1 MIRGEIVTEKNRIP
15 EWRIKVAR
23 ILLTLTSA
31 RKRKV
36 VCATLFVLVAFCH
49 RAISTTIRPTRAPD
63 FTGSANAKSLR
74 GLYERTRVKEK
85 GIPADSTAS
94 PTAPLFFEPPQYPAG
109 NIVQAV
115 VSGDFNG
122 DGTADLAIADYCVD
136 PTSEDTCRQFGS
148 SVNVLV
154 GNGDGSFQ
162 LLTRYATGTG
172 SINLVV
178 GDFNDD
184 GKLDLAVTNIC
195 SDSSCAASSVS
206 ILLGK
211 GDGTFRPHTDYLT
224 GPGPSG
230 IAVGDLNG
238 DGKHDLVISD
248 VFNAITVL
256 LGKGDGSFRANPDIS
271 MSCTDVDFCFAEA
284 VVIGDFNGDLKP
296 DLVTVNYYGFDFS
309 IFLGNGDGTFQ
320 PQQDFLHIVGN
331 SSTLAAADLNGD
343 GKLDLVTNTIS
354 CNVAD
359 SIVIVFGN
367 GDGTFSPAV
376 NVYFTGVNCGGSQ
389 VLLADFNEDNKPDIA
404 SVNALGNAVSVFPG
418 VGDGTF
424 PIHEAWGAGDIPVS
438 IAAGDFNGDGKND
451 LVAANFVDGTV
462 SVLLGNG
469 DNTFQSRIDSDTFVD
484 PTAIAAADFNRDGKM
499 DLLTANGVYPTM
511 SLLLGNGNGTFQ
523 PHVDFDTSG
532 PFIVSDFNLDG
543 KPDFAVLDGPVSVF
557 LGMGD
562 GRFIPPVDYA
572 VPSSA
577 VSLATADLNGD
588 GKPDVIASFRG
599 NPPDEGLRI
608 YLGNGNGTFGTPVDF
623 LLQSPGSLIAGD
635 FNNDG
640 RQDVLVCGDSG
651 LTVLLG
657 RGDGGFQAPVIGPS
671 GVCPTFVADLNED
684 GKQDLLA
691 PSANGVVVLLGNG
704 DGSFQGPVETNLGG
718 PATPNSVGDFDAD
731 GKIDVAVNQNGNVV
745 ILSGRGDGTLP
756 LQGAYMVSG
765 VGMATVADF
774 NADGKPDVA
783 STNASAFTVSVLLNI
798 ADIPMFTL
806 AANFAGT
813 GGGTVTFNPGG
824 FACNSNCSHDY
835 AKRAAVSLSA
845 AANAGS
851 TFSGWSGGGCSGTG
865 TCSLTLTSD
874 QTVTATFD
882 FMPDFALSV
891 SDFAPNPISPGQSS
905 TATIS
910 AEGANGFGETVSL
923 TCSVQPSPAHA
934 PQCSVSPGSI
944 TPGNSATAAI
954 TTTAPTAAQ
963 IVTSGGA
970 SALLNALWMPMA
982 GLTFAGIVFC
992 SPRERK
998 AKMLSALL
1006 GSVLVAGV
1014 VFQAACGGGG
1024 NSGGG
1029 GGGTPPGTYTITIKG
1044 TSGSLNHTTTVT
1056 LKVQ

>member
-1 MIRGEIVTEKNRIP
+1 MTEKNRIP
-15 EWRIKVAR
+15 RWRIEVSR
-23 ILLTLTSA
+23 IVLAMAGGRRQRFL
-31 RKRKV
+31 
-36 VCATLFVLVAFCH
+36 CATAIVLLVLCH
-49 RAISTTIRPTRAPD
+49 RATSTTIPHGPAADLAP
-63 FTGSANAKSLR
+63 ANARSLSA
-74 GLYERTRVKEK
+74 LYERTRVK
-85 GIPADSTAS
+85 GRGVQPTGVTGS
-94 PTAPLFFEPPQYPAG
+94 PTAPLFFEAPQFPVG

-122 DGTADLAIADYCVD
+122 DGKADLAIADYCVD

-148 SVNVLV
+148 SVNVLL

-162 LLTRYATGTG
+162 ALTRYATGTG

-178 GDFNDD
+178 GDFNHD
-184 GKLDLAVTNIC
+184 GSPDLAATNIC
-195 SDSSCAASSVS
+195 SDPSCAASSVS

-211 GDGTFRPHTDYLT
+211 GNGTFRPHTDYLT
-224 GPGPSG
+224 GPGPFG

-238 DGKHDLVISD
+238 DGKEDLVTSD
-248 VFNAITVL
+248 VFDAITVL
-256 LGKGDGSFRANPDIS
+256 LGNGDGSFRVNPDIS
-271 MSCTDVDFCFAEA
+271 MSCEPGADFCFAEA

-320 PQQDFLHIVGN
+320 PQQDFLPIVGN
-331 SSTLAAADLNGD
+331 SSTLAAADLDGD

-359 SIVIVFGN
+359 SVVIIYGN
-367 GDGTFSPAV
+367 GDGTFNPAGH
-376 NVYFTGVNCGGSQ
+376 VYFSGVNCGPTQ
-389 VLLADFNEDNKPDIA
+389 VLLADFNGDNKPDIA
-404 SVNALGNAVSVFPG
+404 SVNVLGNAVSVFPG

-424 PIHEAWGAGDIPVS
+424 PIHEAWGTGDIPVS
-438 IAAGDFNGDGKND
+438 IAVGDFNGDGKND
-451 LVAANFVDGTV
+451 LVAANIVDGTI

-469 DNTFQSRIDSDTFVD
+469 DNTFQSRIDSDTFDD
-484 PTAIAAADFNRDGKM
+484 PTVIAAADFNQDGKM
-499 DLLTANGVYPTM
+499 DLLTANGIYPTM

-523 PHVDFDTSG
+523 PHVDFNTSG
-532 PFIVSDFNLDG
+532 PFVVSDFNLDG

-562 GRFIPPVDYA
+562 GRFNPPVGYA

-599 NPPDEGLRI
+599 SPPDEGLRI
-608 YLGNGNGTFGTPVDF
+608 YLGNGNGTFGNPLDF

-640 RQDVLVCGDSG
+640 RQDMLVCGDSG

-657 RGDGGFQAPVIGPS
+657 KGDGGFQAPVSGPS

-704 DGSFQGPVETNLGG
+704 DGSFQSPVETNLGG

-745 ILSGRGDGTLP
+745 ILSGRGDGTLQ

-765 VGMATVADF
+765 GGMATVADF

-806 AANFAGT
+806 FANFAGT
-813 GGGTVTFNPGG
+813 GGGIVTFNPGG
-824 FACNSNCSHDY
+824 FACTSNCSRDY

-845 AANAGS
+845 VANTGS

-865 TCSLTLTSD
+865 TCNLTLTSD

-882 FMPDFALSV
+882 LTPDFSVSV
-891 SDFAPNPISPGQSS
+891 SDFTPNPISPGQSS
-905 TATIS
+905 AATIS
-910 AEGANGFGETVSL
+910 AEGANGFSDTVSL

-934 PQCSVSPGSI
+934 PQCSVSPSSI
-944 TPGNSATAAI
+944 TPGNSATATI
-954 TTTAPTAAQ
+954 TTTAPTGAQ
-963 IVTSGGA
+963 TASSGSA
-970 SALLNALWMPMA
+970 SPFFNALWVPMA
-982 GLTFAGIVFC
+982 GVVLAGISF
-992 SPRERK
+992 SSRRK
-998 AKMLSALL
+998 RNARLWILVL
-1006 GSVLVAGV
+1006 GFVLVASV
-1014 VFQAACGGGG
+1014 IFQAACGGGSSPG
-1024 NSGGG
+1024 GGG
-1029 GGGTPPGTYTITIKG
+1029 GGGTPPGTYTITLTG
-1044 TSGSLNHTTTVT
+1044 TSASGSLHHSTTVM